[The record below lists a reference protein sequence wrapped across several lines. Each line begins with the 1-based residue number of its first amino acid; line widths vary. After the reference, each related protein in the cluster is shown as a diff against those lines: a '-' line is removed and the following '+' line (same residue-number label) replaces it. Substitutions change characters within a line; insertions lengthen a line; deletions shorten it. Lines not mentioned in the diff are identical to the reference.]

1 MEVVWRMKSKGVSD
15 ISWEKYARHRSTRH
29 TYLLNQRDID
39 IFDGYNWAV
48 KLIHFAHMLWSAS
61 FSTKTRPHP
70 HPHPHTHTNTN
81 YEPKKKTDQIRKKTT
96 YSYSHEEDSD
106 AYCTHAIRL
115 VAWNNWIFCTI
126 QGDFAAKKYNSNIQN
141 ETLFSNS
148 FALCVL
154 ILKLILYF
162 VLLFTIDRLLLLL
175 LFICFTLSQNKA
187 YFHFIL
193 IVRFFCVTKK
203 ALFFNS

>member
-1 MEVVWRMKSKGVSD
+1 MSD

-70 HPHPHTHTNTN
+70 HSHPHTNTN
-81 YEPKKKTDQIRKKTT
+81 YQPKKKTCLSADQIKNNNNLLVF
-96 YSYSHEEDSD
+96 SHEEDSD
-106 AYCTHAIRL
+106 ACCTHAIRL

-126 QGDFAAKKYNSNIQN
+126 QGDFSAKKYNSNIQN

-148 FALCVL
+148 FAL

-175 LFICFTLSQNKA
+175 LFICFTLLQNKA
-187 YFHFIL
+187 YFNFIL
-193 IVRFFCVTKK
+193 IVRLFCVTKK